1 VSPAATSPPSLRL
14 SEPSRRGITGYR
26 PLVINHRRLA
36 GGNFEVTW
44 SIAPG
49 TRVKRVI
56 PVEAYNEGT
65 IAELTH
71 DIESRHT

>member
-1 VSPAATSPPSLRL
+1 VATSPPSPRP
-14 SEPSRRGITGYR
+14 SGPSRSEAADYK

-65 IAELTH
+65 IAELTR
-71 DIESRHT
+71 DIESHYT